1 MADTC
6 CAYTIA
12 GLTINA
18 SSGDC
23 LFTDF
28 EEGQILGLDGAPVRK
43 QIDPQGQSDGG
54 IVHPAFLGAR
64 IITFQGKVLIRSVPE
79 NATPL
84 TYAAAVN
91 VVEAAAVSA
100 LEGILN
106 SASSLAWTPTG
117 GAGRSISVT
126 YGTEGGEIQ
135 FTGNM
140 VDRRFSFSLVA
151 ADPAIS

>member
-6 CAYTIA
+6 CPYTIA
-12 GLTINA
+12 GITINA
-18 SSGDC
+18 TTGDC

-28 EEGQILGLDGAPVRK
+28 ESGSILGLDGAPIRS
-43 QIDPQGQSDGG
+43 QIDPQGQSNGG
-54 IVHPAFLGAR
+54 IVHPKFFGAR
-64 IITFQGKVLIRSVPE
+64 IITFNGKVLIRSVDLGNRE
-79 NATPL
+79 

-106 SASSLAWTPTG
+106 SASTLAWTPNG
-117 GAGRSISVT
+117 GAARSISVT
-126 YGTEGGEIQ
+126 YGTDGGEIQ

-140 VDRRFSFSLVA
+140 IDRQFTFTLVA
-151 ADPAIS
+151 ADPTIS